1 MAKYTYRASSPALVT
16 TGTATKSFA
25 AIIGSATKRVIVTR
39 IRISCPTTT
48 SVAYGTINVCKNSAA
63 TATPG
68 QTLTCVPLNALY
80 PTATGAAY
88 TWTADQTVGTLVG
101 IVDSWR
107 VLLQSTT
114 AAASGVPDYHVFTFG
129 DVTSGHMETEMNVNR
144 TSGIVL
150 NSAAEELSL
159 QWQATVAAAA
169 TLAVSFEWVEEST
182 GLGI

>member
-25 AIIGSATKRVIVTR
+25 SIIGSATMRVIVTR
-39 IRISCPTTT
+39 IRVSAPTTT
-48 SVAYGTINVCKNSAA
+48 SVAYNTINVCKNSTA

-68 QTLTCVPLNALY
+68 AVLTNVPLN
-80 PTATGAAY
+80 TAFPAATNAVN

-107 VLLQSTT
+107 CLLQSTT
-114 AAASGVPDYHVFTFG
+114 AAAGGIPDYHVFNFG
-129 DVTSGHMETEMNVNR
+129 DLTAGHPETELNPNR

-150 NSAAEELSL
+150 NGTAQELSL
-159 QWQATVAAAA
+159 QWNATVAAAA
-169 TLAVSFEWVEEST
+169 TLAVSFEWIEEST
-182 GLGI
+182 SFGI